1 MEELRS
7 SEILDREIEA
17 ECRKK
22 AEQILQKAEISVKS
36 ISDGVGKRLENAI
49 EEAKSKA
56 KKDLELYEKNENAA
70 LPLEKQRYLVSFI
83 YNSIMEEINSYFENL
98 SDEEQFSLLEKMMEK
113 FSSVLE
119 NKNLKVRVI
128 GFDEKKIASLL
139 EKKFGKNLQSVEKA
153 DENVLEDEAVLGFKF
168 RKGLLVNCINPE
180 DNTAFLCRFTLDQKI
195 REIMDSSCGELALAL
210 FGGRLPE

>member
-139 EKKFGKNLQSVEKA
+139 EKNLV
-153 DENVLEDEAVLGFKF
+153 
-168 RKGLLVNCINPE
+168 
-180 DNTAFLCRFTLDQKI
+180 KI
-195 REIMDSSCGELALAL
+195 CKV
-210 FGGRLPE
+210 